1 MSRPAFRQESKIRN
15 RYVRLPGGAHGI
27 LVKVRDGDQAPSV
40 GYTITVTR
48 EDRKRVRHLV
58 TAVLQVADDTWLTA
72 YDDRGTWSLTEMKA
86 AVARARTI
94 R

>member
-15 RYVRLPGGAHGI
+15 RYVRLPGGAQGI
-27 LVKVRDGDQAPSV
+27 LVKVREGDQAPSV

-58 TAVLQVADDTWLTA
+58 TASIRHEGDTWLAA
-72 YDDRGTWSLTEMKA
+72 YDEAGVRALTQMEARRA
-86 AVARARTI
+86 AARTI